1 MPYGKSLI
9 DVVTMDRQRG
19 IKLKII
25 IVWLAILLVGSFW
38 LTVRGSSD
46 PVTLAVVP
54 EVPREGEP
62 VVATFNLN
70 NSSSHE
76 ITTEYQFY
84 ANGELKQ
91 EGVAILGPRSSKL
104 YQYTYKNPLQ
114 LGEQVNFVVKAETP
128 SGIYEK
134 VVSLPS
140 YPPQIWS
147 SFVSF
152 ASFSTSMMSFMSSAV
167 YYQTTF
173 GSDMGLNVGLLTTI
187 VLIGVLIFMELTRTR
202 LQRASISVFGGKTIP
217 FLGRLRLRFGTVT
230 WILLIIFMGV
240 VYTKVVMILAS

>member
-1 MPYGKSLI
+1 MI

-25 IVWLAILLVGSFW
+25 IVWMAILLVGSFW

-62 VVATFNLN
+62 VVATFKLN
-70 NSSSHE
+70 NPSSEE

-91 EGVAILGPRSSKL
+91 EGAAILAPGLSKL
-104 YQYTYKNPLQ
+104 YQYAYKNPLE

-128 SGIYEK
+128 SESFEK

-173 GSDMGLNVGLLTTI
+173 GSDMGLNVGLLATI
-187 VLIGVLIFMELTRTR
+187 VLIGILIFMELTRTR

-217 FLGRLRLRFGTVT
+217 VLGRLRLKFGTVT

-240 VYTKVVMILAS
+240 VYTKVVMMLAS